1 MLKANFFG
9 KMYIGLL
16 FLSKSNIN
24 SMHTLW
30 GLNRTEVLFKY
41 EDNHIRILATNGTE
55 LQVVQD
61 DCVRI

>member
-41 EDNHIRILATNGTE
+41 EDNHIRML
-55 LQVVQD
+55 
-61 DCVRI
+61 VRQQWHGAPGCSR

>member
-9 KMYIGLL
+9 KMYVVLL
-16 FLSKSNIN
+16 FLSESNIK

-30 GLNRTEVLFKY
+30 GLNRTEILFKY
-41 EDNHIRILATNGTE
+41 EDNHIRMLASNGTE

-61 DCVRI
+61 NCVRI